1 VTLPTRT
8 LLAMLEEAG
17 YRRRAIRRMTRR
29 YVRDVMQHPR
39 DRDGRLEVPSAPR
52 RSPAAVLADLLRA
65 RKMPEWLIALKV
77 REDAQARA
85 GPAIAKKP
93 PGGKRRKR

>member
-29 YVRDVMQHPR
+29 YVRDVLQHPR
-39 DRDGRLEVPSAPR
+39 DKDGSLQLPARPR
-52 RSPAAVLADLLRA
+52 RSPAAVLADVLRA
-65 RKMPEWLIALKV
+65 RKTPEWLIALKV
-77 REDAQARA
+77 REDAQART

-93 PGGKRRKR
+93 GGGKRRKR